1 MHIAFTFLRGHLY
14 LFKNLSSSKKYN
26 TLKNLKPEWEWL
38 MGSFRNVR
46 TCLSKLID
54 AIWFSHLFHLHLA
67 DYLSMQ
73 TYMLIQEYSQAHK
86 QGAGVCLVWAHTPWK
101 GKFVKG
107 NWNVAGIR
115 KNKIMPSAATR
126 TDLKMVTLS
135 EVSQRKTDIWYPL
148 YAE

>member
-1 MHIAFTFLRGHLY
+1 
-14 LFKNLSSSKKYN
+14 
-26 TLKNLKPEWEWL
+26 

-46 TCLSKLID
+46 TSLSKLID
-54 AIWFSHLFHLHLA
+54 AIWFIHLFHLHLV

-107 NWNVAGIR
+107 NRNVAGIR
-115 KNKIMPSAATR
+115 KNKIMPSAATQ
-126 TDLKMVTLS
+126 TDLEMVTLS
-135 EVSQRKTDIWYPL
+135 EVSQGRTDIWYSL
-148 YAE
+148 YVESKKTVKQIYLQKRNRFTDFKSKLMVTRRERGGEG